1 MVKLALEISDVQIII
16 NVYRIS
22 STVLFTLFFNFAE
35 RTKLCL
41 VHVPFSRNLTT
52 LQTRVTKRNLL
63 RRLIVHLRIRSVHRR
78 LAARTIPIPI
88 NKGSR
93 VPYRPHKIRLK

>member
-1 MVKLALEISDVQIII
+1 MVKLALDISDIQIITKF
-16 NVYRIS
+16 YRIS
-22 STVLFTLFFNFAE
+22 SSVLFTLFFSFAE
-35 RTKLCL
+35 RSKPRL
-41 VHVPFSRNLTT
+41 VHAPFSRKLTT
-52 LQTRVTKRNLL
+52 LRRRVTKRNLL

-78 LAARTIPIPI
+78 LAARTISIPI